1 MLLPII
7 ILNSKVKI
15 DELHEIKK
23 LLIRL
28 LRRPIMVKEPLK
40 SSRTIIGWQVIV
52 INVTNYFL
60 LFIIL

>member
-1 MLLPII
+1 MGLLPII

-28 LRRPIMVKEPLK
+28 LRRPIMVKEPLW
-40 SSRTIIGWQVIV
+40 SSTVIIG
-52 INVTNYFL
+52 
-60 LFIIL
+60 